1 MLSRAILPT
10 VRIIVLFSNNDSTL
24 TNQSV
29 IWIILHSNY
38 SRFQLTFTKMFQT
51 SQIHWKVQKFIM
63 KFTSRFVNKASD
75 QWRNWRKF
83 GCPMPGGSL
92 AKITIKFL
100 LVHWANWP
108 EPHFL
113 ECQKI
118 CNRWPPKAGIGE
130 TVKFGPPFLVDMDRE
145 KLLWLFYL
153 S

>member
-1 MLSRAILPT
+1 
-10 VRIIVLFSNNDSTL
+10 
-24 TNQSV
+24 
-29 IWIILHSNY
+29 
-38 SRFQLTFTKMFQT
+38 
-51 SQIHWKVQKFIM
+51 M

-75 QWRNWRKF
+75 QWRNWREF
-83 GCPMPGGSL
+83 GCPEAGGPMPGGSL

-108 EPHFL
+108 EPNFL

-145 KLLWLFYL
+145 NFFVKISGKFL
-153 S
+153 